1 MCPAE
6 ALAESRLSTH
16 LDFQVHSGRR
26 SRQSRATTSGPASR
40 AMMMLLLDLL
50 LLDFSESAFGE
61 HWQSQ
66 RSRRLD
72 TNPSI
77 VSERSQSAGTRS
89 ISR

>member
-1 MCPAE
+1 
-6 ALAESRLSTH
+6 
-16 LDFQVHSGRR
+16 
-26 SRQSRATTSGPASR
+26 
-40 AMMMLLLDLL
+40 MMMLLLD
-50 LLDFSESAFGE
+50 FSECGFGE

-66 RSRRLD
+66 RSRRSD

>member
-1 MCPAE
+1 
-6 ALAESRLSTH
+6 
-16 LDFQVHSGRR
+16 
-26 SRQSRATTSGPASR
+26 
-40 AMMMLLLDLL
+40 MMMLLLD
-50 LLDFSESAFGE
+50 FSECGFGE

-72 TNPSI
+72 TNPFL